1 MGYLGVKTMVD
12 HLRGQSVP
20 KTVDTG
26 VVMVTLD
33 NLNDPA
39 IQAVINP
46 AEAKAQ

>member
-1 MGYLGVKTMVD
+1 
-12 HLRGQSVP
+12 VP

-33 NLNDPA
+33 NLNDPG

-46 AEAKAQ
+46 ADAKGQ